1 MITLLCIFM
10 FYSHN
15 VFLSFFVY
23 SKGAN
28 DRLVLVYNESYFSF
42 IIVDGDG
49 ILRGPEVPNAVP
61 NSS

>member
-1 MITLLCIFM
+1 M